1 MGGGIIS
8 SRWKNWEA
16 GQKVRAEAPRPRTAT
31 DRRVVADGS
40 PIMKFTRIRISDR
53 IRSGASITRTDWR
66 VQSAHALGVGSREVN
81 QMQFLMGLCGT
92 QWELA
97 SNFQYH
103 SCDDAGWNVEQYEI
117 GRSRSWLC
125 CLYFCK
131 YEKRFGSTVYPKFG

>member
-1 MGGGIIS
+1 
-8 SRWKNWEA
+8 
-16 GQKVRAEAPRPRTAT
+16 
-31 DRRVVADGS
+31 
-40 PIMKFTRIRISDR
+40 
-53 IRSGASITRTDWR
+53 

-81 QMQFLMGLCGT
+81 QTQFLMGLCGT